1 MSSPAPGQSDGAWI
15 DGAGLL
21 LKAWMSFKDLVVGA
35 LWATAG
41 LGCSCSH
48 DDSNWSIRAQAMRP
62 KVLTARSES
71 RRSIAKLEI
80 DELC

>member
-1 MSSPAPGQSDGAWI
+1 M
-15 DGAGLL
+15 L
-21 LKAWMSFKDLVVGA
+21 LKNLVVRA

-48 DDSNWSIRAQAMRP
+48 DDSNWSIRANQAMRP

-71 RRSIAKLEI
+71 RRSIAELEI
-80 DELC
+80 YELC